1 MLAYSYLILNFL
13 DSIRR
18 KGWSSP
24 YLPSIHQSLA
34 IIRHKA
40 EGCQLKD
47 SETESN
53 IHVINLLCI
62 GRLEGLLYSVPSF

>member
-24 YLPSIHQSLA
+24 YLQSIHQSLA
-34 IIRHKA
+34 IIHHKA
-40 EGCQLKD
+40 EGCPLKD

-53 IHVINLLCI
+53 IHVINLLTV
-62 GRLEGLLYSVPSF
+62 LDV